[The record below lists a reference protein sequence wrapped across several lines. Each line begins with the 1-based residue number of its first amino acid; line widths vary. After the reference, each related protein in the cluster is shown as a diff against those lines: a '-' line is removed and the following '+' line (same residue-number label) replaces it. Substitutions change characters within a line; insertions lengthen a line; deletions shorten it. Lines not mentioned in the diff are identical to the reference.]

1 MRGAS
6 ALERVL
12 HELPG
17 ASIRVFVVWEP
28 VLLLD
33 TAPPTTAGLA
43 LVGDRRA
50 SQYWDERRLLSTAI
64 LDARR
69 AEPGDLGIVWDWV
82 AVFDPGVRWPGV
94 RRADAFPA
102 PRWQGRPVVDV
113 VDELRATLRKIA
125 P

>member
-50 SQYWDERRLLSTAI
+50 SQYWDQRRLLSTAI

-82 AVFDPGVRWPGV
+82 AVFAPGVRFG
-94 RRADAFPA
+94 DGFPA
-102 PRWQGRPVVDV
+102 PRWQGRPIVDV
-113 VDELRATLRKIA
+113 ADALRAELRASGR
-125 P
+125 